1 MYAVEFEASIDNG
14 FVRIPEEYKTLQNSK
29 HAKIIVMIEE
39 PVEANDKAVFS
50 QFLQQSRKV
59 ENLAIF
65 NRDSLHER

>member
-1 MYAVEFEASIDNG
+1 MYAVEFEACIDNG

-39 PVEANDKAVFS
+39 PIKATDKLVFS
-50 QFLQQSRKV
+50 EFLQHSRKV